1 MTAVETLHIKNF
13 AGIKDAQIELSRM
26 NVFIGPQASGKSVC
40 AKLLFYFREI
50 IRRTSVEVVEE
61 HTKTQM
67 RAIHRDL
74 FLNYFP
80 APSWGKG
87 FFEAEYSC
95 GDLWIKVF
103 RKDSNSS
110 TVKLAY
116 SDYYN
121 TLLQIGRKEYM
132 KMATD
137 DARFDELLVHP
148 LEAVR
153 NAVAKQL
160 AQDIGPALNNQNYF
174 VPAGRSFFSTIQTS
188 VFSFIAGNVRIDP
201 FIAEFGRLYENVR
214 KTDGI
219 QLYMDGFGYERF
231 RQRMSSILCGMYTTE
246 GGKDYIHTHA
256 GRKIAIESSSSGQ
269 QEALP
274 LVLLLVRIGRTS
286 RQIAKSTI
294 FVEEPEAH
302 LYPTA
307 QREIVHLLAAV
318 TDLSSNEAS
327 GQYVI
332 TTHSPYILSALNN
345 LMYGA
350 QLAAQSP
357 DKRAHVAQVLG
368 DTALVPAENVRAYAF
383 GDGQVQSIIDAETG
397 LVRATV
403 LDSVSNELAKEFGD
417 LLDIE
422 FEDEELAA

>member
-1 MTAVETLHIKNF
+1 MTAVESLRIKNF
-13 AGIKDAQIELSRM
+13 AGIKDAHIELSRM
-26 NVFIGPQASGKSVC
+26 NVFIGPQASGKSAC

-87 FFEAEYSC
+87 FFEAEYSW
-95 GDLWIKVF
+95 GDLWIKVS
-103 RKDSNSS
+103 RKDNNSS

-121 TLLQIGRKEYM
+121 TLLRIGRKEYA

-137 DARFDELLVHP
+137 DARFNELLIHP

-153 NAVAKQL
+153 SAVAKQL
-160 AQDIGPALNNQNYF
+160 AQNIGSTLNNQNYF

-201 FIAEFGRLYENVR
+201 FIAEFGRLYENVK
-214 KTDGI
+214 KTTGFS
-219 QLYMDGFGYERF
+219 LFMDGWGYERF
-231 RQRMSSILCGMYTTE
+231 HQKVSSIICGTYTLE
-246 GGKDYIHTHA
+246 NGSDYIHTPD
-256 GRKIAIESSSSGQ
+256 GRKVAIENSSSGQ

-274 LVLLLVRIGRTS
+274 LVLLLVRIGRTN
-286 RQIAKSTI
+286 RQVAGTTL

-318 TDLSSNEAS
+318 TDLASDETS

-357 DKRAHVAQVLG
+357 DKRSRIAQVLG
-368 DTALVPAENVRAYAF
+368 DAALVPAENVRAYAF
-383 GDGQVQSIIDAETG
+383 GEGQVQSIIDAETS

-422 FEDEELAA
+422 FEDEEMAA